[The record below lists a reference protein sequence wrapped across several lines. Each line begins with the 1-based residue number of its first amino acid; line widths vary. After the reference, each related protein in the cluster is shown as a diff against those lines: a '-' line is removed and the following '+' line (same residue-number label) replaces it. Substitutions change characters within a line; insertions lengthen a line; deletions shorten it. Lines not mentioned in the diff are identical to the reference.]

1 MEVVVAA
8 ARVARV
14 ARVAKVAV
22 AKVTKVAMKV
32 NVAHCQHKFCH
43 CCAGFS
49 F

>member
-1 MEVVVAA
+1 MEVVVVAA

-14 ARVAKVAV
+14 TKVAV

-32 NVAHCQHKFCH
+32 TVAHCQHKFCH